1 MSAVTTPFFI
11 RARNLRL
18 LLFGGKGGV
27 GKTTCAIATAL
38 RLARC
43 FFEDSFLIVSTDPAH
58 SLTDGIA
65 GFLPPPNL
73 RILELDAQQSLEAFK
88 AKHAHRLQAIAAR
101 GTFLDDQDI
110 RQFLGL
116 SLPGLDELMG
126 FLEIAKWVRERHCRC
141 IVVDTA
147 PSGHTMRLLA
157 VPEILRKWLD
167 ALDAMLAKHRYMAR
181 LFRGRY
187 RSDDLDN
194 FLVEMADSV
203 KQTRELLEDPESS
216 CFVPVMI
223 PEPLVVAETAL
234 FVGELERQK
243 VPIGG
248 IVVNRLYPA
257 SQCPVCECERNS
269 QRNELRRLPEELSRY
284 PLWGIPLYPEEVR
297 GQKPLESFWGKVFR
311 LNEPGAPEVTPIVSD
326 SGGITATG
334 EPARVIEGPPVV
346 PHPETSLLVFAGK
359 GGVGKTT
366 LACATAV
373 RLARDLPDKE
383 VFLFSTDPAH
393 SLSACLDVP
402 VGPEPVRI
410 CPGLTAMEIDATA
423 EFELLKAQYADDLER
438 FLASVLPNLDLTFDH
453 QVMARVMDLA
463 PPGLDEIMALTR
475 AMGFLTQDRYDML
488 ILDSAPTGHL
498 VRLLELPQ
506 LIEQWLKVLFGLFLK
521 YRDIFRLTI
530 ISRRLVEMSKN
541 LKTLTALLHDPT
553 RSALYGVSI
562 LTGMALEET
571 KDLVAACVQM
581 GVHVPVLF
589 LNLATPPSDCRLCSA
604 LHRRE
609 SSVRRE
615 FRKAFLEQHQTL
627 VYRHRGTRGLDD
639 LAELGRLLYQ
649 DRQTSEKVEK
659 DHAAALA

>member
-11 RARNLRL
+11 RDRNLRL

-27 GKTTCAIATAL
+27 GKTTCAMATAL

-43 FFEDSFLIVSTDPAH
+43 FFKDSFLIVSTDPAH
-58 SLTDGIA
+58 SLTDSVA

-73 RILELDAQQSLEAFK
+73 KILELDAQKSLDAFK
-88 AKHAHRLQAIAAR
+88 AEHADKIQEIAAR
-101 GTFLDDQDI
+101 GTFLDNQDI
-110 RQFLGL
+110 ARFLGL

-126 FLEIAKWVRERHCRC
+126 FLEIANWVRERKYRC
-141 IVVDTA
+141 IIVDTA
-147 PSGHTMRLLA
+147 PTGHTMRLLA
-157 VPEILRKWLD
+157 MPESLKKWLGV
-167 ALDAMLAKHRYMAR
+167 LDAMLAKHRYLR
-181 LFRGRY
+181 ELYRGDD
-187 RSDDLDN
+187 RSDDLDR

-203 KQTRELLEDPESS
+203 KQTQELLEDPEGS

-223 PEPLVVAETAL
+223 PEPLVVAETAM

-243 VPIGG
+243 VSIGG

-269 QRNELRRLPEELSRY
+269 QRNELRRLPDELSRY

-297 GQKPLESFWGKVFR
+297 GPKLLESFWGEVFR
-311 LNEPGAPEVTPIVSD
+311 LHEPGAPNAAPIVSD
-326 SGGITATG
+326 SARITVTG
-334 EPARVIEGPPVV
+334 EPERVVEGPPVV
-346 PHPETSLLVFAGK
+346 PLPETSLMVFAGK

-373 RLARDLPDKE
+373 RLARELSDKE

-393 SLSACLDVP
+393 SLSACLDVS
-402 VGPEPVRI
+402 VGPAPFRI
-410 CPGLTAMEIDATA
+410 CPGLTAMEIDANA
-423 EFELLKAQYADDLER
+423 EFESLKVQYADELKA
-438 FLASVLPNLDLTFDH
+438 FLTSMLPDLDLTFDH
-453 QVMARVMDLA
+453 EVMSKIMDLA

-475 AMGFLTQDRYDML
+475 AMECLRRDHYDLM

-498 VRLLELPQ
+498 LRLLELPQ
-506 LIEQWLKVLFGLFLK
+506 LIEQWLQTFFGLFLK
-521 YRDIFRLTI
+521 YKSIFRLPAVA
-530 ISRRLVEMSKN
+530 RRLVEISKDI
-541 LKTLTALLHDPT
+541 KTLTAMLHDSA

-562 LTGMALEET
+562 PTLMALEET
-571 KDLVAACVQM
+571 KDLFASCARMEIPVA
-581 GVHVPVLF
+581 VLF
-589 LNLATPPSDCRLCSA
+589 VNLATPPGDCLLCSA
-604 LHRRE
+604 LHQRE
-609 SSVRRE
+609 LSVRRE
-615 FRKAFLEQHQTL
+615 FRKAFPEQHQTL
-627 VYRHRGTRGLDD
+627 VYRHRHPRGLDD